1 MQIYTIEK
9 ILFRL
14 VLIIGVF
21 ELKGKNNFRECCQVF
36 ADKNLSKV
44 WIQEHFKNKNK
55 KVEIFKYISS
65 TKKLPEQL
73 QIWKELKKKQWPPW
87 DLKVDFLAH
96 SMKKKGIWMERAIK
110 NTAILECF
118 DRN

>member
-21 ELKGKNNFRECCQVF
+21 ELKGKKNFRECCQVF

-44 WIQEHFKNKNK
+44 
-55 KVEIFKYISS
+55 
-65 TKKLPEQL
+65 
-73 QIWKELKKKQWPPW
+73 
-87 DLKVDFLAH
+87 
-96 SMKKKGIWMERAIK
+96 
-110 NTAILECF
+110 
-118 DRN
+118 